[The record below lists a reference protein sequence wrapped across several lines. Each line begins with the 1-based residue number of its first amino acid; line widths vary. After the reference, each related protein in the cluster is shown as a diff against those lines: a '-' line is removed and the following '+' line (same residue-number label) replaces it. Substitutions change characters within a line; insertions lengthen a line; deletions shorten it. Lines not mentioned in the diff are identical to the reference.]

1 MLKAFTYRLYPNHA
15 QIESLETHLRLTREL
30 YNAALEERREAYRK
44 VGKSVSVYEQMRSL
58 PEVKEG
64 RPEFKRI
71 HAHVLQG
78 VVQKLDRAFQAF
90 FRRVRTGETPG
101 YPRFKGRDGWNS
113 FAFKQV
119 WDTPGNRWF
128 GPGKPLESSRIYL
141 PNIGNVKMRLH
152 RPLEGKPKTLTIK
165 READQWFAV
174 YTCEVEAAPLE
185 PTGSV
190 IGVDLGTNPN
200 FLITSDGEFVPAPR
214 HYIKAQSK
222 LRREQRSLSKKK
234 RNSSQRR
241 KAKKRVAKL
250 HHKTAR
256 QRKDFHHKTARALV
270 NQHDTIFHEN
280 LNIIGLARMRAA
292 KGVLDA
298 GWAQFLNILSL
309 KAASAARRVAGVNP
323 AYTSQDC
330 SRCRHRQKV
339 PIGKPY
345 ICTACGL
352 ELNRDVNA
360 ALNILRL
367 GQGLPLDEG
376 NAVARPQRLQKPP
389 ALAVG

>member
-1 MLKAFTYRLYPNHA
+1 MLKAFTYRLYPTRA
-15 QIESLETHLRLTREL
+15 QLDGLETHLRLTREL

-44 VGKSVSVYEQMRSL
+44 AGKSVSVYEQMRAL

-64 RPEFKRI
+64 RPEYKQV

-78 VVQKLDRAFQAF
+78 VVQKLDRSFQHF
-90 FRRVRTGETPG
+90 FRRVKQGETPG

-128 GPGKPLESSRIYL
+128 GPGKPLENSRIRVPY
-141 PNIGNVKMRLH
+141 IGDLKIKWH

-165 READQWFAV
+165 REIDEWFAV
-174 YTCEVEAAPLE
+174 YTCEVEAQPLE

-214 HYIKAQSK
+214 HYVRAQAK
-222 LRREQRSLSKKK
+222 LRRGQRAVVRKK
-234 RNSSQRR
+234 RNANGQR
-241 KAKKRVAKL
+241 KARRRVAKL
-250 HHKTAR
+250 HRKTAR
-256 QRKDFHHKTARALV
+256 QRKDFHHKAARVLIV
-270 NQHDTIFHEN
+270 KHDTIYYED
-280 LNIIGLARMRAA
+280 LNVIGLARSRTA
-292 KGVLDA
+292 KGVLDS
-298 GWAQFLNILSL
+298 GWARFLNILSL
-309 KAASAARRVAGVNP
+309 KAASAGRRVAGVNP

-330 SRCRHRQKV
+330 SSCKHRQKV

-345 ICTACGL
+345 ICAACGL
-352 ELNRDVNA
+352 EINRDVNA

-367 GQGLPLDEG
+367 GQGLPLNEG

-389 ALAVG
+389 PLGVG